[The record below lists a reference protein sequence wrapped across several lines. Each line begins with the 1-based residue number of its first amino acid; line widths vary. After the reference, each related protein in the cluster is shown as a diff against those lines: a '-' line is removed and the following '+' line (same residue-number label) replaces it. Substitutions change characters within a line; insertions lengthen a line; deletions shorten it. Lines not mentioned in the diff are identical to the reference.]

1 MSTKLTL
8 SLDKKIIEQAKQ
20 YAKEQHVSL
29 SSLVENYLQKIVSEY
44 KSKTDSGSSIVE
56 ELGGIIKL
64 SPDFDYKEEYRQHS
78 TEKHQ

>member
-1 MSTKLTL
+1 MNTKLTL

-44 KSKTDSGSSIVE
+44 KSQTDPSSSIVE
-56 ELGGIIKL
+56 ELGGIINL
-64 SPDFDYKEEYRQHS
+64 SPDFDYKEEYRQHLS
-78 TEKHQ
+78 QKHQ

>member
-44 KSKTDSGSSIVE
+44 KSNTDSGSSIVE
-56 ELGGIIKL
+56 VLSGIINL
-64 SPDFDYKEEYRQHS
+64 SPDSDYKEECCQH
-78 TEKHQ
+78 TMQKHQ